1 MAEGAARGGGL
12 GSRVRKLLGSPPA
25 LSLRRRSRQPPA
37 RRSVLGRV
45 TLEKV
50 LGITTSGA
58 SGLAC
63 DPSSGLVAYPA
74 GCVVVLLH
82 PKRNKQSHILN
93 TSRKTFTAL
102 AFSRDGKYLVTGE
115 CGHVPC
121 VRVWDV
127 AERTQVAEVQHHK
140 YGVACVAFSTNGSYI
155 VSVGYEHDMTVNVW
169 EWRKGSVIASNK
181 VSSRVTSVSFSEDSS
196 YFVTAGNRHVKFW
209 YLDASKERRVN
220 GTVPLIG
227 RSGLLGEQRN
237 RLFCDVACGRGQ
249 MAASTF
255 CLTSSGLLCQF
266 NEKRLLDS
274 WIDLK
279 TSAGSCLAV
288 SEQLVFCGCTDG
300 TVRVFNP
307 CTLDYITTL
316 PRPHCLG
323 VDVAKGIA
331 PGHLFSWH
339 PEAVYPDT
347 VALTYD
353 PVTCWLT
360 CVYSDHSVYVWD
372 VRDVRKV
379 GKVSSALYHSACVWS
394 VETYPELEDSSSGCL
409 PPGSFL
415 TCSSDNTIRLWHCD
429 TGPPRPHLTGY
440 RRNLYSHDLLK
451 IVYAGNSVQHL
462 KDGPERGEVNGADSK
477 AGIRVL
483 GISPDGQHLAS
494 GDRGGNLSIYSLQF
508 LDEVV
513 KVEAHDSEVLCLEYY
528 SPEPGTTLLASAS
541 RDRLIHVLS
550 AESDYSLE
558 QTLDDHSAS
567 ITAVKFTG
575 ALPEL
580 RVVSCGADKS
590 IYFRTAEKTSE
601 GLSFSRSHHVV
612 EKATLYDMALDATRT
627 HAAIGCQDRNVRV
640 YDVRSGKLSR
650 CFKGSLSDEGTVLK
664 VQMDPS
670 GMFLATS
677 CSDKNI
683 CIFDF
688 YSGECVATVFG
699 HSEIVTGMRF
709 SQDCRHL
716 ITVAGDS
723 CVFVWRLD
731 SQMTNSMRKRLAEVR
746 RASRSEGAPNT
757 SAEANFIRRQTYIT
771 VPSSQPAQTGEEG
784 ETEEDE
790 QEEECLQTPA
800 RDTSDPGFVDPA
812 FLQTNGRLPLWAKR
826 LGAAESCAEEPPE
839 RLPGSPYQ
847 PRGRWAEQSDPQALR
862 SVLATRLQLPLSPSP
877 PREQGPASGGPDP
890 EDTDF
895 QPQSLDS
902 LIGEEEEVSEG
913 QFVAGFRRP
922 GFPQLLESEET
933 FPADPDLPE
942 TSDDILYPANST
954 ALSTVADSDFDVKEL
969 CRGGG
974 VRRRPVE
981 HSPDSACCV
990 GSAESQASSQDRP
1003 GDDADSLSQASS
1015 TGSSGVDEEEEEEET
1030 SPSLAM
1036 TPEQETLLHRHFGT
1050 LADDL
1055 ANEKFDTDLRDL
1067 RPSAESIFLNPRLSI
1082 SARFLSRCQARSRL
1096 GAALPPRPFAPHAG
1110 ISEEEPSD
1118 GTLSQERI
1126 APEVGCECH
1135 PDQSEASSR
1144 GGNSSRAVQ
1153 RKSSDRRRQRPP
1165 QCRRTISGPLLGV
1178 GPGDDG
1184 PARGPQAGAQPCSRE
1199 DAEPGVATAAP
1210 RRQSLPGPC
1219 KEAAPAAAAR
1229 APWQSYMG
1237 ATASSRAKMSRCSS
1251 LGENLNFKAAEDQ
1264 GVPCKGAGTRASSA
1278 LDLAKENL
1286 PPAGH
1291 PPAGARPPPGN
1302 HRARAGLRLD
1312 LAPAAPAPPP
1322 RRHSL
1327 DTPRPA
1333 ALVTPTEMRSL
1344 GKEGKSY
1351 LDSVEESL
1359 QSQACSPAR
1368 SWASLGPVAR
1378 LQSHAGGSRAPTPV
1392 PEPLRTEPE
1401 TETPTEGSRAPD
1413 TDTGSCQ
1420 EPVSLQACQRVVK
1433 ELQQALKKAVSL
1445 YCQLAAGGAEQ
1456 QMKSVLADAFSAVQT
1471 ELEAVRGPAQATPSP
1486 SRQLQDARTQALLER
1501 YSEQLLRMT
1510 ARKLDCS

>member
-1 MAEGAARGGGL
+1 MAEGAARCGGL

-37 RRSVLGRV
+37 RRTVLGRV

-58 SGLAC
+58 SGLTC

-300 TVRVFNP
+300 TVRVFDP
-307 CTLDYITTL
+307 RTLDYITTL

-323 VDVAKGIA
+323 VDVAKGIE

-379 GKVSSALYHSACVWS
+379 GKVNSALYHSACVWS

-440 RRNLYSHDLLK
+440 HRNLYSHDLLK
-451 IVYAGNSVQHL
+451 IVYAGNGVQHL

-477 AGIRVL
+477 TGIRVL

-746 RASRSEGAPNT
+746 RAGRREGAPKT

-784 ETEEDE
+784 ETEDDE

-800 RDTSDPGFVDPA
+800 RDTSDPGFVDPV

-826 LGAAESCAEEPPE
+826 LGAVESCAEEPSE

-877 PREQGPASGGPDP
+877 PREQGPASGEPDP

-902 LIGEEEEVSEG
+902 LIGEEEEEVSEG

-922 GFPQLLESEET
+922 GFPQLSESEET

-954 ALSTVADSDFDVKEL
+954 ALSTVADGDFDVKEL

-990 GSAESQASSQDRP
+990 GSAESQASSQDRH

-1015 TGSSGVDEEEEEEET
+1015 MGSSGVDEEEEEET
-1030 SPSLAM
+1030 SPSPAV

-1096 GAALPPRPFAPHAG
+1096 GAALPPRPFAPNAG

-1118 GTLSQERI
+1118 STLSRERI
-1126 APEVGCECH
+1126 APEVRLVCDSAH
-1135 PDQSEASSR
+1135 
-1144 GGNSSRAVQ
+1144 RAD
-1153 RKSSDRRRQRPP
+1153 DR
-1165 QCRRTISGPLLGV
+1165 
-1178 GPGDDG
+1178 

-1199 DAEPGVATAAP
+1199 DAEPGASTAAP
-1210 RRQSLPGPC
+1210 RRQSLPGPG
-1219 KEAAPAAAAR
+1219 KEAAPPAAAATR
-1229 APWQSYMG
+1229 APWQSYMST
-1237 ATASSRAKMSRCSS
+1237 TASSRAKMSRCSS
-1251 LGENLNFKAAEDQ
+1251 VGENLNCKAAEDQ
-1264 GVPCKGAGTRASSA
+1264 GVPFKGAGTRASSA

-1291 PPAGARPPPGN
+1291 PPVGAGPPPGN

-1312 LAPAAPAPPP
+1312 LAPAAPAPLP

-1359 QSQACSPAR
+1359 QSQAHSPAHSR
-1368 SWASLGPVAR
+1368 TSLGPVAR
-1378 LQSHAGGSRAPTPV
+1378 LREAPARLQSHADPHTVGSRAPTPV
-1392 PEPLRTEPE
+1392 PEPLRTKAE
-1401 TETPTEGSRAPD
+1401 TETPTEGSA
-1413 TDTGSCQ
+1413 CQ
-1420 EPVSLQACQRVVK
+1420 EPVNLQACQRVVK

-1445 YCQLAAGGAEQ
+1445 YCQVMAGGAEQ
-1456 QMKSVLADAFSAVQT
+1456 QMKSILADAFSAVQT
-1471 ELEAVRGPAQATPSP
+1471 ELEAVRGPTQATPSP

-1501 YSEQLLRMT
+1501 YSEQLLKMT